1 MKRAPAVALAVAVA
15 ALLLWLAR
23 SRDGSP
29 PNDRPAAPATSP
41 APDAPRAA
49 RDEPAGAPDA
59 TAPLARTVHDRAVRD
74 AVRRQIFLAWSRAG
88 NDTTAIAPSAA
99 PQAPDPLHA
108 PMPTLDG
115 GAVDPDYL
123 RARIRE
129 DFLPMAQQCYA
140 QWEHRAADAGGA
152 PAGRVVTDFV
162 IVGDEHVGGVV
173 DEVTLDS
180 GERDAGADA
189 AVFGDGDF
197 QTCLRESMMAMA
209 FQPPPESGRLRVTYP
224 FTFRPDDAGRE
235 AP

>member
-1 MKRAPAVALAVAVA
+1 MKRAPAAVALAVAVA

-29 PNDRPAAPATSP
+29 PNDRPASPATSSP
-41 APDAPRAA
+41 SDAPRTA
-49 RDEPAGAPDA
+49 RDEPADAPDA

-74 AVRRQIFLAWSRAG
+74 AVRRQIFLAWSRAA
-88 NDTTAIAPSAA
+88 DATAVAPSPT

-140 QWEHRAADAGGA
+140 QWEHRAGGA

-180 GERDAGADA
+180 GDHDAGADA

-209 FQPPPESGRLRVTYP
+209 FQPPPGRGRLRVRYP
-224 FTFRPDDAGRE
+224 FRFAPDDGG
-235 AP
+235 APAER

>member
-1 MKRAPAVALAVAVA
+1 VKRAPAAVALAAAVA

-29 PNDRPAAPATSP
+29 PNDRPSAATTSP
-41 APDAPRAA
+41 ISDVPRAA
-49 RDEPAGAPDA
+49 RDEPADAPDA

-74 AVRRQIFLAWSRAG
+74 AVRRRIFLAWSRAA
-88 NDTTAIAPSAA
+88 DTTAIAPSPA

-152 PAGRVVTDFV
+152 PGGRVVTDFV

-173 DEVTLDS
+173 DEVTL
-180 GERDAGADA
+180 
-189 AVFGDGDF
+189 
-197 QTCLRESMMAMA
+197 ESTRGCWATA
-209 FQPPPESGRLRVTYP
+209 TSRRACAS
-224 FTFRPDDAGRE
+224 R
-235 AP
+235 